1 VQCLAYRG
9 RAITVGSAGRD
20 PQPFDISALSMGNQ
34 SITGVFLGAE
44 ILNPRTYAMIAG
56 LVDDVAAGRL
66 TVIVDRS
73 FPLSEAAAAHA
84 YIESRQAVGR
94 VVLVP

>member
-1 VQCLAYRG
+1 MPRVPRTRDHRRQRG
-9 RAITVGSAGRD
+9 PRSAAVRHLGAVG
-20 PQPFDISALSMGNQ
+20 MGNQ

-66 TVIVDRS
+66 EVIVDRL

-94 VVLVP
+94 VVLIP